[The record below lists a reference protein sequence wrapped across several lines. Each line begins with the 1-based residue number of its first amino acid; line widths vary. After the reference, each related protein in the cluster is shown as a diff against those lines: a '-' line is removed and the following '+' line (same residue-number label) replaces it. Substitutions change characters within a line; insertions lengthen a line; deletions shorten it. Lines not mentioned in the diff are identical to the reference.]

1 MSLHFDE
8 KGKYYTQVISKRM
21 MSVLI
26 QTRRE
31 FIRGEVHVRTD
42 YRLKDELN
50 EQEQFIAITNATVYD
65 SNQVEL
71 YRTKFLALNRGQIVW
86 VILEEE
92 IVAQS

>member
-86 VILEEE
+86 VIPEEE
-92 IVAQS
+92 IVTQS

>member
-86 VILEEE
+86 VIPEEE